1 MVTRTAHHN
10 ASYGFCSPIKLV
22 RSQET
27 SDQGNLMMS
36 AASSAHSLIVCQG
49 TLSAAVSCQSADQA
63 AAARGPLCLWTSACD
78 PQLGS
83 ALSALQISTFTPYSK
98 LIISENNTII
108 KFNFATKLIVLMA
121 GRSL

>member
-1 MVTRTAHHN
+1 
-10 ASYGFCSPIKLV
+10 
-22 RSQET
+22 
-27 SDQGNLMMS
+27 MMS

-63 AAARGPLCLWTSACD
+63 AAALGPLCLWTSACD

-83 ALSALQISTFTPYSK
+83 ALSALQISTFTPSSQ

-121 GRSL
+121 GRSLVV

>member
-1 MVTRTAHHN
+1 MTR
-10 ASYGFCSPIKLV
+10 
-22 RSQET
+22 
-27 SDQGNLMMS
+27 DQGNLMMS

-83 ALSALQISTFTPYSK
+83 ALSALCKYLLSPRPLSSSSQR
-98 LIISENNTII
+98 IIQ
-108 KFNFATKLIVLMA
+108 
-121 GRSL
+121 